1 MIFYYRAMELARND
15 EHGQVVFFSSD
26 DTSDKFIMDLA
37 CTMAQVDSNRIKD
50 RTAGKDEWDRLE
62 HELMIIESLPLFVDG
77 TPRPTVEHM
86 YFKCAM
92 LNAQKP
98 IKLAGQDYAGL
109 IRVDDAKSERQ
120 EAERAFTGVKG
131 IGNTLRFPWVELSQ
145 INKGVENRADKW
157 PTPSD
162 LMYAGEA
169 EANVCL
175 TIMRPEHY
183 ISRGEDIDCDDKY
196 KTGVALVN
204 VGKNK
209 SGKIGVVPMAF
220 RPEYTR
226 FDDLSFERTD
236 LNNY

>member
-1 MIFYYRAMELARND
+1 
-15 EHGQVVFFSSD
+15 
-26 DTSDKFIMDLA
+26 
-37 CTMAQVDSNRIKD
+37 
-50 RTAGKDEWDRLE
+50 
-62 HELMIIESLPLFVDG
+62 
-77 TPRPTVEHM
+77 
-86 YFKCAM
+86 M

-109 IRVDDAKSERQ
+109 IRVDDARSERQ

-131 IGNTLRFPWVELSQ
+131 IGNTLRFPWIQLSQ
-145 INKGVENRADKW
+145 LTKGVESRADKW

-183 ISRGEDIDCDDKY
+183 ISRGEDIDCDDRY
-196 KTGVALVN
+196 KKGVALVN

-220 RPEYTR
+220 RPEFAR
-226 FDDLSFERTD
+226 FDDLAFERTE
-236 LNNY
+236 LEY

>member
-1 MIFYYRAMELARND
+1 
-15 EHGQVVFFSSD
+15 
-26 DTSDKFIMDLA
+26 
-37 CTMAQVDSNRIKD
+37 MAQIDSNKIKNNQAD
-50 RTAGKDEWDRLE
+50 KGEWERLE
-62 HELMIIESLPLFVDG
+62 HEMMVIDSLPLFIDD
-77 TPRPTVEHM
+77 TPKPTVEHM
-86 YFKCAM
+86 YYKCAM
-92 LNAQKP
+92 LHAQKP

-109 IRVDDAKSERQ
+109 IRDDSAKSERQ
-120 EAERAFTGVKG
+120 EAEFAFNGAKG
-131 IGNTLRFPWVELSQ
+131 IGNTLRCPWIQLSQ

-169 EANVCL
+169 EANVCV

-196 KTGVALVN
+196 KEGVALVN

-220 RPEYTR
+220 RPEFAR

-236 LNNY
+236 LNDY